1 MQKRKIFLYL
11 NADMSFLSK
20 QKGLKT
26 VAVRK
31 KIVLLFI
38 LITGLLAASS
48 GCQLIR
54 TVTQPDRTDKVNKNI
69 EVRDRKSYE
78 EARADFR
85 EKHYER
91 QAERTQKRMDYN
103 KAKSESWR
111 ENNRKSNSFYWLKQV
126 KNWFEWFFDLFK
138 GRDKGLYNN

>member
-1 MQKRKIFLYL
+1 MQKRRKFLYL

-31 KIVLLFI
+31 KIVLLFM

-54 TVTQPDRTDKVNKNI
+54 SVTQPDRQDKVNKNI
-69 EVRDRKSYE
+69 EAKERKSYE

-103 KAKSESWR
+103 KAKAESWR

-126 KNWFEWFFDLFK
+126 KNWFRWFFDLFK